1 MRCERAAGVRTI
13 AAALHGLLVIQMIA
27 GLSPK
32 GMMFL
37 GVGLMIL
44 GVVLPF
50 LMILRIIE
58 ASFWVSFLSYGG
70 SVSGLVIAFLGLIMY
85 ARREKH

>member
-1 MRCERAAGVRTI
+1 
-13 AAALHGLLVIQMIA
+13 MIA